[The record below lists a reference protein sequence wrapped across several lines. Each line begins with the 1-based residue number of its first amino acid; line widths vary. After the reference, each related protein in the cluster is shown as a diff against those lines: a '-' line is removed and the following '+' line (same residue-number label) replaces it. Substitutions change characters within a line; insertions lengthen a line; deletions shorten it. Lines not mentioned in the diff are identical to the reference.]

1 MINKNNKKNLSILS
15 ISIGN
20 GGTER
25 VISLLLKKLIED
37 YNVTLFLFYDI
48 KKFDVPKEVNSIVLS
63 KSRTLVKPFFFK
75 LVDLIQFTITY
86 NKLLKKSNIDFAISF
101 LAFPNLINGVI
112 SIFNNKCTFII
123 SERGFP
129 SLNTTSRLS
138 SLISKIFYPLLYNR
152 CSKLFSN
159 SFYINEDL
167 KNNFGVTIPMS
178 VIYNPL
184 EIPASPIIPKFL
196 LNDFRPFKI
205 ISLGAINTNKNHIM
219 IINAIRKL
227 SNEEIS
233 LSILGEGPLK
243 NELKKDVIDMGLVD
257 RIVFHGMIDDVGK
270 YLIDHQCFVLSSY
283 TEGFPNA
290 LLEALS
296 FGLPCIS
303 TNCKSGPLEIL
314 NENVPVNIEIG
325 EFVEVK
331 FGILINTNDEIA
343 LSRALQFIL
352 DNPEKREYYSKM
364 GLKRAKDF
372 ELNSIYQQFKSFIH
386 S

>member
-1 MINKNNKKNLSILS
+1 
-15 ISIGN
+15 
-20 GGTER
+20 
-25 VISLLLKKLIED
+25 
-37 YNVTLFLFYDI
+37 
-48 KKFDVPKEVNSIVLS
+48 
-63 KSRTLVKPFFFK
+63 
-75 LVDLIQFTITY
+75 
-86 NKLLKKSNIDFAISF
+86 
-101 LAFPNLINGVI
+101 
-112 SIFNNKCTFII
+112 
-123 SERGFP
+123 
-129 SLNTTSRLS
+129 
-138 SLISKIFYPLLYNR
+138 
-152 CSKLFSN
+152 
-159 SFYINEDL
+159 
-167 KNNFGVTIPMS
+167 
-178 VIYNPL
+178 
-184 EIPASPIIPKFL
+184 
-196 LNDFRPFKI
+196 
-205 ISLGAINTNKNHIM
+205 M